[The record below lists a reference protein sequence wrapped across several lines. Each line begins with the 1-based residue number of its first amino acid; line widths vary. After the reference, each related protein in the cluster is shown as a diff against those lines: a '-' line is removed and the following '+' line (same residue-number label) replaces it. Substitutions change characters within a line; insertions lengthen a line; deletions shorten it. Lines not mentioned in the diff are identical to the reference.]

1 MKTEKVKETSS
12 LLNILFL
19 YFLHINRNY
28 VLLLIFTYICIVI
41 TSVSPHTNSSNLA
54 EAKLALYIYEIMKVT
69 RSSGYDHNGFV
80 VTHAVGTSGAQMQE
94 FP

>member
-1 MKTEKVKETSS
+1 MKTEKVINQNYMSIRITYQSE
-12 LLNILFL
+12 
-19 YFLHINRNY
+19 LH
-28 VLLLIFTYICIVI
+28 VLLLIFTYICILI

-54 EAKLALYIYEIMKVT
+54 EAKLALYIYPIMKVT
-69 RSSGYDHNGFV
+69 RSSGYDDNGFV